1 MSQDHPEDVNHGD
14 SVAAWTSVIVVM
26 VGFVGVTTFYVLGRE
41 YDSLTWASV
50 GVIVVGSVLGP
61 ILAKL
66 GFGQK
71 K

>member
-1 MSQDHPEDVNHGD
+1 MSEDHPEDVNHGD
-14 SVAAWTSVIVVM
+14 TIAAWTSVIVVM
-26 VGFVGVTTFYVLGRE
+26 VGFAGVTTFYVLGKE
-41 YDSLTWASV
+41 YEALTWASV
-50 GVIVVGSVLGP
+50 GVIAVGSVLGP

>member
-1 MSQDHPEDVNHGD
+1 MSEDHPEDVNHGD
-14 SVAAWTSVIVVM
+14 TVAAWTSVTVVM
-26 VGFVGVTTFYVLGRE
+26 VGFVGLVTFYVLGKDFE
-41 YDSLTWASV
+41 SLTWASI
-50 GVIVVGSVLGP
+50 GVIAVGSVLGP

>member
-14 SVAAWTSVIVVM
+14 TVAAWTSVIVVM
-26 VGFVGVTTFYVLGRE
+26 VGFAGLTTFYVLGRE
-41 YDSLTWASV
+41 YDSLTLASV
-50 GVIVVGSVLGP
+50 GVIVVGAVLGP